1 MDAAPPPA
9 DDTALDDLR
18 RRLRATRFLD
28 GVPGGWD
35 RGTDAAYLADL
46 VYAWADDYDW
56 RAAEERIRALP
67 WELTSDGMRA
77 IHQRAEDP
85 HAPAVVLLHGWPDS
99 VLRYERVLP
108 LLTDVHVVVPALP
121 GFPYSDLPPM
131 SGAAMADPIAVMLG
145 EMGHDR
151 FLVSGGDVGAS
162 VAESLARRFPDRV
175 LALHLTDIGL
185 GHLATVPAEE
195 RTPAEQLFAV
205 DVERWR
211 AREGGYNAEQATKPN
226 TLTPALGDSP
236 VGLASWLVE
245 KLRGWSDCG
254 GDVEQAFPRDEL
266 LTWITLYWVTGT
278 IGTSFGP
285 YALREPPVPGRLPV
299 PTVVSVFAND
309 VLPAPR
315 ELAERVL
322 DVRVWDEQPAGGHFA
337 AWEQPEAFV
346 AGLRKA
352 IDLVTGAPS
361 TGAVPQEAPD
371 PSPLASAE

>member
-1 MDAAPPPA
+1 MDAPPPA
-9 DDTALDDLR
+9 NTTTLDDLK
-18 RRLRATRFLD
+18 RRLKTARTVD

-46 VYAWADDYDW
+46 TAYWADDYDW

-67 WELTSDGMRA
+67 WERTSDGMRA
-77 IHQRAEDP
+77 VHQRAEDP

-121 GFPYSDLPPM
+121 GYPFSDLPPS

-151 FLVSGGDVGAS
+151 FVVSGGDVGSS

-175 LALHLTDIGL
+175 LSLHLTDVGL
-185 GHLATVPAEE
+185 GHLATVPAQE
-195 RTPAEQLFAV
+195 RSPAEQLFAV
-205 DVERWR
+205 DLEQWR
-211 AREGGYNAEQATKPN
+211 AREGGYIAEQATKPN
-226 TLTPALGDSP
+226 TLAAALGDSP
-236 VGLASWLVE
+236 VGLAAWLVE
-245 KLRGWSDCG
+245 KLRDWSDCG
-254 GDVEQAFPRDEL
+254 GNVEAAFPRDEL
-266 LTWITLYWVTGT
+266 LTWITLYWITGA

-285 YALREPPVPGRLPV
+285 YALREPPAPGRVPT
-299 PTVVSVFAND
+299 PTVVSSCAND

-315 ELAERVL
+315 ELAERVF

-346 AGLRKA
+346 TGLRRA
-352 IDLVTGAPS
+352 IDLATG
-361 TGAVPQEAPD
+361 
-371 PSPLASAE
+371 